1 MMTMKFGGV
10 LITGVAAFLLAN
22 KALNVIDNSTK
33 RICEA
38 SKWKNYYKCMNNDKS
53 STEQIVPPGYS
64 IKTTSGI
71 GDTDGDKVSKDMDDD
86 LAKAIVSFCKEVTKK
101 SIDSLKKPSETQEGA
116 SEDRTEPND
125 GTEFGSEGQGEAS
138 ESETCEDSEKVTNV
152 DDEKGTD
159 DNETV
164 D

>member
-38 SKWKNYYKCMNNDKS
+38 SKWKNYYKCMNSDKS

-64 IKTTSGI
+64 IKTTSGN
-71 GDTDGDKVSKDMDDD
+71 GDMDGDNVSQSIDDD
-86 LAKAIVSFCKEVTKK
+86 LAKAIASFCKGLVEK
-101 SIDSLKKPSETQEGA
+101 SIDSLKKPVEMQEGA
-116 SEDRTEPND
+116 T
-125 GTEFGSEGQGEAS
+125 EGQTEAS
-138 ESETCEDSEKVTNV
+138 ESEFKEDSEKVTDE

-159 DNETV
+159 EDETV